1 MDTLGGDAPPAVL
14 VAGALDA
21 VADLPFAALAFYGDA
36 AVVAPQLV
44 GTSHEAIHAPRRLT
58 VDDSL
63 RATLR
68 GTLDSSMRA
77 AVAALAAGEADA
89 VVSAGSTGA
98 LMALSRHLVGMLPG
112 ARRPAIVKALAGEGG
127 RIFRLLDLGANLGAD
142 AAGLHQF
149 ARMGVAA
156 AMDGGVSTP
165 TVGLL
170 NVGSELRKGPA
181 AVRAAAGLLQ
191 ADSRL
196 RYAGFVEPDRM
207 FAAGPDVIVAEGFAG
222 NIALKAAEGAA
233 RMARYLLA
241 QEVGPEP
248 SAGAAQ
254 GRAAREEAP
263 LAREPSAGVREG
275 EPLAREP
282 SAGAARERAGR
293 EGEPLARETAAEPL
307 RRRLQRARAAYN
319 PQNYNGAI
327 LLGLTGVVVKSHGG
341 ADRNGFAHAVRQ
353 AADALSGTLVRRV
366 AAHL

>member
-21 VADLPFAALAFYGDA
+21 VADLPSASLAFYGDA
-36 AVVAPQLV
+36 AVVAPQLA

-68 GTLDSSMRA
+68 GTLGSSMRA
-77 AVAALAAGEADA
+77 AVAALAAGDADA

-112 ARRPAIVKALAGEGG
+112 ARRPAIVKVLAGEGG
-127 RIFRLLDLGANLGAD
+127 RVFRLLDIGANLGTN
-142 AAGLHQF
+142 AAQLHQF

-156 AMDGGVSTP
+156 ALEGGVSTP
-165 TVGLL
+165 AVGLL
-170 NVGSELRKGPA
+170 NVGSELHKGPA
-181 AVRAAAGLLQ
+181 VVRAAAGLLRT
-191 ADSRL
+191 DPSL
-196 RYAGFVEPDRM
+196 CYAGFVEPDRM
-207 FAAGPDVIVAEGFAG
+207 FAAGPDVVVADGFAG

-241 QEVGPEP
+241 REI
-248 SAGAAQ
+248 
-254 GRAAREEAP
+254 GRTD
-263 LAREPSAGVREG
+263 LD
-275 EPLAREP
+275 
-282 SAGAARERAGR
+282 
-293 EGEPLARETAAEPL
+293 EPL

-319 PQNYNGAI
+319 PQSYNGAI
-327 LLGLTGVVVKSHGG
+327 LLGLAGLVVKSHGK
-341 ADRNGFAHAVRQ
+341 ADRQGFGSAVRE
-353 AADALSGTLVRRV
+353 AAEALSRALVRRI

>member
-181 AVRAAAGLLQ
+181 VVRAAAGLLQ

-248 SAGAAQ
+248 SAGV
-254 GRAAREEAP
+254 REGAP
-263 LAREPSAGVREG
+263 LAREPSAGEREG
-275 EPLAREP
+275 APLARE
-282 SAGAARERAGR
+282 A
-293 EGEPLARETAAEPL
+293 AAEPL

>member
-1 MDTLGGDAPPAVL
+1 MDTLGGDAPPSVL

-21 VADLPFAALAFYGDA
+21 VADLPYAALAFYGDA
-36 AVVAPQLV
+36 AVVAPQLA

-77 AVAALAAGEADA
+77 AVAALAAGDADA

-112 ARRPAIVKALAGEGG
+112 ARRPAIVKALAGEDG

-156 AMDGGVSTP
+156 ATDGGVSTP

-181 AVRAAAGLLQ
+181 VVRATAGLLQ

-248 SAGAAQ
+248 SAG
-254 GRAAREEAP
+254 
-263 LAREPSAGVREG
+263 VREG

-282 SAGAARERAGR
+282 SAGAARERAVR
-293 EGEPLARETAAEPL
+293 EGEPLAREAAEPL

-353 AADALSGTLVRRV
+353 AADALSGTLVRRI

>member
-1 MDTLGGDAPPAVL
+1 ML

-21 VADLPFAALAFYGDA
+21 AAALPAAVLAFYGDA
-36 AVVAPQLV
+36 AAIAPQLA
-44 GTSHEAIHAPRRLT
+44 GTSHETIHVPRRL
-58 VDDSL
+58 VAEDSL
-63 RATLR
+63 RGTLR

-77 AVAALAAGEADA
+77 AVAALAAGDADA

-112 ARRPAIVKALAGEGG
+112 ARRPAIVKALAGENG
-127 RIFRLLDLGANLGAD
+127 RVFRLLDLGANLGAD

-156 AMDGGVSTP
+156 AMESGVSMP

-170 NVGSELRKGPA
+170 NVGSELQKGPA
-181 AVRAAAGLLQ
+181 VVRAAAGLLQ
-191 ADSRL
+191 ADPGL

-241 QEVGPEP
+241 QQIR
-248 SAGAAQ
+248 GATSTA
-254 GRAAREEAP
+254 AP
-263 LAREPSAGVREG
+263 LAGEGPGASVR
-275 EPLAREP
+275 RH
-282 SAGAARERAGR
+282 
-293 EGEPLARETAAEPL
+293 
-307 RRRLQRARAAYN
+307 LQRAQAAYN

-327 LLGLTGVVVKSHGG
+327 LLGLAGVVVKSHGG

-353 AADALSGTLVRRV
+353 AADALSCTLVRRV
-366 AAHL
+366 AARL

>member
-181 AVRAAAGLLQ
+181 VVRAAAGLLQ

-248 SAGAAQ
+248 SAGV
-254 GRAAREEAP
+254 REGAP
-263 LAREPSAGVREG
+263 LAREPSAGEREG
-275 EPLAREP
+275 APLAREP
-282 SAGAARERAGR
+282 SAGER
-293 EGEPLARETAAEPL
+293 EGAPLAREAAAEPL

>member
-1 MDTLGGDAPPAVL
+1 MDTLGGDAPPSVL

-21 VADLPFAALAFYGDA
+21 VADLPYAALAFYGDA
-36 AVVAPQLV
+36 AVVAPQLA

-77 AVAALAAGEADA
+77 AVAALAAGDADA

-127 RIFRLLDLGANLGAD
+127 RVFRLLDLGANLGAD

-156 AMDGGVSTP
+156 ATDGGVSTP

-181 AVRAAAGLLQ
+181 VVRAAAGLLQ

-248 SAGAAQ
+248 SAGAARE
-254 GRAAREEAP
+254 RAVREGEP

-275 EPLAREP
+275 EPLARE
-282 SAGAARERAGR
+282 
-293 EGEPLARETAAEPL
+293 AAEPL
-307 RRRLQRARAAYN
+307 RRRLQRTRAAYN

-341 ADRNGFAHAVRQ
+341 ADRNGFAHAVRR
-353 AADALSGTLVRRV
+353 AADALSGTLVRRI